1 MRDKIFSLPD
11 AGTRWCHLPLINFW
25 SSNLFA
31 HILLCK
37 TSMQYENY
45 WADNCMT
52 HPPVTDE
59 SGLSQLAQLQNR
71 FWACYVEGFHILS
84 GTRSLCCIIS
94 IHIHEHSG
102 FLKYRKSV
110 VPLISWQL
118 DSPKLCTMR
127 YVLFTMYFE
136 RVMLRDFIFYLVRDP
151 YAALYQ
157 YIFMSIQDFWN
168 TGNLLFH

>member
-1 MRDKIFSLPD
+1 
-11 AGTRWCHLPLINFW
+11 
-25 SSNLFA
+25 
-31 HILLCK
+31 
-37 TSMQYENY
+37 
-45 WADNCMT
+45 MT

-94 IHIHEHSG
+94 IRIHEHSG

-151 YAALYQ
+151 YAALYHT
-157 YIFMSIQDFWN
+157 YSWAFRIFEIQEICCSI
-168 TGNLLFH
+168 NLVTTCQFKIMYQVIVLLSESPSARLT

>member
-1 MRDKIFSLPD
+1 
-11 AGTRWCHLPLINFW
+11 
-25 SSNLFA
+25 
-31 HILLCK
+31 
-37 TSMQYENY
+37 
-45 WADNCMT
+45 MT

-118 DSPKLCTMR
+118 DSPKLCTIY
-127 YVLFTMYFE
+127 YVFWACYVEGFHILSGTRFLCCIISIHIHEHSGFLKY
-136 RVMLRDFIFYLVRDP
+136 RKSVVPLISWRLVSSKLCTRWSCYSVSHP
-151 YAALYQ
+151 VQ
-157 YIFMSIQDFWN
+157 
-168 TGNLLFH
+168 G

>member
-1 MRDKIFSLPD
+1 
-11 AGTRWCHLPLINFW
+11 
-25 SSNLFA
+25 
-31 HILLCK
+31 
-37 TSMQYENY
+37 
-45 WADNCMT
+45 MT

-127 YVLFTMYFE
+127 SVYYLLCILSVLCWGISYFIWYEILMLHYINTYSWAFRIFEIQEICCSINLVTSVQNYVPGD
-136 RVMLRDFIFYLVRDP
+136 RVTQWVTQCKVNVKRRDRTSIF
-151 YAALYQ
+151 
-157 YIFMSIQDFWN
+157 
-168 TGNLLFH
+168 GNWPHRLIT